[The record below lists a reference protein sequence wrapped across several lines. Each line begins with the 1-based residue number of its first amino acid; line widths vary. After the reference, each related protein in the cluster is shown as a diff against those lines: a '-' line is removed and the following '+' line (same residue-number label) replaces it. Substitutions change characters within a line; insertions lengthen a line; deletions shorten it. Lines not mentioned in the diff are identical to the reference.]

1 MKKIYLVTQGNYS
14 DYHVVSAF
22 SEKAL
27 AQSFI
32 DSFVSNEDDSIEIEE
47 YEIDKLSEQL
57 RNGYKAYSVLME
69 KDGNYIEVEQVSCL
83 YPEKAQRETVE
94 YSYHKEYMTTSMFA
108 KDEKHAV
115 KIANERRI
123 RAIMANHW

>member
-32 DSFVSNEDDSIEIEE
+32 DSFVKNDYEPLEIEE

-69 KDGNYIEVEQVSCL
+69 KDGTCIEVEQVSCL
-83 YPEKAQRETVE
+83 YPEKAQRESISF
-94 YSYHKEYMTTSMFA
+94 SYDKKYMDTSMFA